1 MTYEVVY
8 YVNGKRIIRND
19 FDDLNEAKEYA
30 EACTQG
36 YEIKH
41 VVEEH
46 VVTEKDVKDFFKNG
60 ILYAGAALISLIFGG
75 YGRRD

>member
-19 FDDLNEAKEYA
+19 FDELEDAKEYA

-46 VVTEKDVKDFFKNG
+46 LVTENDVKDFLKNG
-60 ILYAGAALISLIFGG
+60 LLYAGIALATLIFGG
-75 YGRRD
+75 FGRRD